1 MPDTPALDRDP
12 HRDRRAPWLLSSIPV
27 VMILMFA
34 VPYTLLRDVNAWYGS
49 FLFWSVGTVVV
60 IGINV
65 VLTRQWKD

>member
-1 MPDTPALDRDP
+1 
-12 HRDRRAPWLLSSIPV
+12 
-27 VMILMFA
+27 MILMFA
-34 VPYTLLRDVNAWYGS
+34 VPYTLLREVNAWYGS

>member
-1 MPDTPALDRDP
+1 MPENPT
-12 HRDRRAPWLLSSIPV
+12 RDRLTPWLLSSIPV

-34 VPYTLLRDVNAWYGS
+34 VPYTLLREVNAWYGS

-65 VLTRQWKD
+65 VLTRSWKE

>member
-1 MPDTPALDRDP
+1 MPEKPT
-12 HRDRRAPWLLSSIPV
+12 RDRLTPWLLSSIPV

-34 VPYTLLRDVNAWYGS
+34 VPYTLLREVNAWYGS

-65 VLTRQWKD
+65 VLTREWKD

>member
-1 MPDTPALDRDP
+1 
-12 HRDRRAPWLLSSIPV
+12 
-27 VMILMFA
+27 MILMFA
-34 VPYTLLRDVNAWYGS
+34 VPYTLLRDVNTSYSRS